1 METFNTKSEQLCT
14 RILHGVG
21 ATLVVC
27 VLVLAIPTPTTP
39 DFEGRGPRYSKRE
52 LLRTIHW
59 YARQYRLDPALLRAV
74 VKAESD
80 FDPGAVSRKGAV
92 GLMQLM
98 PHTAASHRVADP
110 FDPIQNI
117 RAGAKQLR
125 RLVNR
130 YDGDLHL
137 ALAAYNAGAQ
147 RVKGNKV
154 PRIRE
159 TRAYV
164 QKVLRYY
171 RDFKVMEQH
180 HKAKPPGTQY
190 RPAQPK
196 RSSPS
201 TAAPPPK
208 PKKGSDSESDR
219 YSDPQQGSISF

>member
-1 METFNTKSEQLCT
+1 METHNTKSEQLCT
-14 RILHGVG
+14 RILQGVG
-21 ATLVVC
+21 ATLVAC
-27 VLVLAIPTPTTP
+27 ALVFAVPTPIQP
-39 DFEGRGPRYSKRE
+39 DFEGRSPRYSKRE

-98 PHTAASHRVADP
+98 PHTAAHHRVADP

-130 YDGDLHL
+130 YDGNLSL

-164 QKVLRYY
+164 HKVLRYY
-171 RDFKVMEQH
+171 RDFKVKEH
-180 HKAKPPGTQY
+180 PRKVKPPGAHY
-190 RPAQPK
+190 RPAPPK
-196 RSSPS
+196 KPSPPA
-201 TAAPPPK
+201 AAPL
-208 PKKGSDSESDR
+208 PKKGSDPR
-219 YSDPQQGSISF
+219 PDPYTDPPQASISF

>member
-1 METFNTKSEQLCT
+1 METHNTKSKQLCT
-14 RILHGVG
+14 RILQGVG
-21 ATLVVC
+21 ATLVAC
-27 VLVLAIPTPTTP
+27 ILVLAVPTPTKH
-39 DFEGRGPRYSKRE
+39 DFEGRSPWYSKRE

-80 FDPGAVSRKGAV
+80 FDPEAVSRRGAV

-98 PHTAASHRVADP
+98 PRTAASHRVADP

-125 RLVNR
+125 YLVNL
-130 YDGDLHL
+130 YDGNLPL
-137 ALAAYNAGAQ
+137 ALAAYNAGVH
-147 RVKGNKV
+147 RVKGQTV

-171 RDFKVMEQH
+171 RDFKAKEQPR
-180 HKAKPPGTQY
+180 KVKPPRAHY
-190 RPAQPK
+190 RPAPPQRP
-196 RSSPS
+196 SPP
-201 TAAPPPK
+201 AVAPPPK
-208 PKKGSDSESDR
+208 KSSDPR
-219 YSDPQQGSISF
+219 PAPYSDPPQASISF

>member
-1 METFNTKSEQLCT
+1 METHNTKSEQLCT

-21 ATLVVC
+21 ATLVAC
-27 VLVLAIPTPTTP
+27 ALVFAVPTPIQP
-39 DFEGRGPRYSKRE
+39 DFEGRSPRYSKRE

-59 YARQYRLDPALLRAV
+59 YARQNRLDPALLRAV

-98 PHTAASHRVADP
+98 PHTAAHHRVADP

-130 YDGDLHL
+130 YDGNLSL

-164 QKVLRYY
+164 HKVLRYY
-171 RDFKVMEQH
+171 RDFKVKEH
-180 HKAKPPGTQY
+180 PRKVKPPSGQY
-190 RPAQPK
+190 RLVLPK
-196 RSSPS
+196 RPSPPI
-201 TAAPPPK
+201 AAPPLK
-208 PKKGSDSESDR
+208 PKKGSDPQP
-219 YSDPQQGSISF
+219 DPYTDPPQASISF